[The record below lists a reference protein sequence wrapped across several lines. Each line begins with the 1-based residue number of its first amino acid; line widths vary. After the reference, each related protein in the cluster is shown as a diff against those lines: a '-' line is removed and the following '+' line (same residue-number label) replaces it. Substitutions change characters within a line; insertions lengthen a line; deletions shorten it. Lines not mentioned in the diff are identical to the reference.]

1 MRLEVMR
8 MDKQKEIRSID
19 KFEIREVKDNSNTI
33 ELEGYIA
40 KFDTYTELWEGFF
53 EKIDRNAFNDTL
65 TDGHNIFLVYHHDMS
80 KVLSSTRNN
89 TLVLSIDD
97 IGLKFKATINKN
109 LTYAN
114 DVYELVKSGECRG
127 CSFGFY
133 VLEDDIQYNNEKDE
147 VKRTLLKVE
156 LLEGTITPIPA
167 YENTEVYARCKNILA
182 EERQKLQVDKELE
195 NLKTDLELIKILNEL
210 L

>member
-1 MRLEVMR
+1 MN
-8 MDKQKEIRSID
+8 KQKEIRSID
-19 KFEIREVKDNSNTI
+19 KFEIREVKENSNTI

-53 EKIDRNAFNDTL
+53 EKIDRNAFNDTIS
-65 TDGHNIFLVYHHDMS
+65 DGHNIFLVYHHDMS

-89 TLVLSIDD
+89 TLILSSDD
-97 IGLKFKATINKN
+97 IGVRFKATINKN

-114 DVYELVKSGECRG
+114 DVYELVKTGECRG

-133 VLEDDIQYNNEKDE
+133 VLEDDIQYNSETDE

-156 LLEGTITPIPA
+156 LLESTITPIPA
-167 YENTEVYARCKNILA
+167 YENTEVYARCKDILT
-182 EERQKLQVDKELE
+182 EERQKLQQAKEIE
-195 NLKTDLELIKILNEL
+195 NLKTDLELIKIQNEL

>member
-1 MRLEVMR
+1 MS
-8 MDKQKEIRSID
+8 KKKEMRSIE
-19 KFEIREVKDNSNTI
+19 KFEIREVQENENTI

-40 KFDTYTELWEGFF
+40 KFDTYTELWDRYY
-53 EKIDRNAFNDTL
+53 EKIDRNAFSQTL
-65 TDGHNIFLVYHHDMS
+65 SDGHNIFLVYHHDMS

-89 TLVLSIDD
+89 TLILTTDD
-97 IGLKFKATINKN
+97 IGLKFKATINKK

-133 VLEDDIQYNNEKDE
+133 ILEEDTNYNSEKDE
-147 VKRTLLKVE
+147 VRSTLLKIE

-167 YENTEVYARCKNILA
+167 YEDTEVFARKKRECMIGRDKPSDLI
-182 EERQKLQVDKELE
+182 EREKLR
-195 NLKTDLELIKILNEL
+195 TKILINTSK
-210 L
+210 

>member
-1 MRLEVMR
+1 

>member
-1 MRLEVMR
+1 MK
-8 MDKQKEIRSID
+8 KQKEIRSID

-53 EKIDRNAFNDTL
+53 EKIDRDAFNDTISN
-65 TDGHNIFLVYHHDMS
+65 GHNVFLVYHHDMS

-89 TLVLSIDD
+89 TLVLSTDD

-147 VKRTLLKVE
+147 IKRTLLKIE

-167 YENTEVYARCKNILA
+167 YENTEVYARCKDIIAN
-182 EERQKLQVDKELE
+182 ERQKLQQAKELE
-195 NLKTDLELIKILNEL
+195 QLKTDLELIKIENEL
-210 L
+210 LFK